1 MIPSCDPA
9 TIVRRAD
16 QIRELISSR
25 PIPTPAGA
33 TRVTVSMG
41 VTVTESSTNSELLLR
56 NADAAL
62 YQPKR
67 SGRNRV
73 EQAISATMT
82 VGASQ
87 SGCW

>member
-1 MIPSCDPA
+1 
-9 TIVRRAD
+9 
-16 QIRELISSR
+16 
-25 PIPTPAGA
+25 
-33 TRVTVSMG
+33 MG